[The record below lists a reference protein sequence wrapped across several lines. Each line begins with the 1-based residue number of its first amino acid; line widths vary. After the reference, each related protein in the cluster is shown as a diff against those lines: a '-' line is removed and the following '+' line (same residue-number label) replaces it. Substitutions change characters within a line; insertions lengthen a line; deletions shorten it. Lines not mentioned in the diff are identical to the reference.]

1 MVIYLY
7 WLFISVHVPFTLI
20 KKTLISIYYASDTP
34 WGYMVL
40 KCEENKISAFPTQN
54 LLEKTEVQN
63 NTKQK
68 LNRQLVTVKD
78 AMEGITNYSEH

>member
-1 MVIYLY
+1 
-7 WLFISVHVPFTLI
+7 
-20 KKTLISIYYASDTP
+20 
-34 WGYMVL
+34 MVL

-78 AMEGITNYSEH
+78 AMEGITNYYEH

>member
-34 WGYMVL
+34 LGYMVL
-40 KCEENKISAFPTQN
+40 KYDENKISAFPTQN
-54 LLEKTEVQN
+54 LVENTEVQN

-68 LNRQLVTVKD
+68 LKRQLATG
-78 AMEGITNYSEH
+78 EGCYGRNNKLF